1 MWFDLFNNLTESDL
15 QTCQPST
22 PIGSPDNLWM
32 RTEMIQDGSGL
43 MRRFKEADGESS
55 QDITSHCEFLDGRT
69 LQVKPCDQ
77 PVWVI
82 WLNSW
87 CPCHQNQN
95 SLSCQGIPFQTLSK
109 PRYVYMFLWI
119 WVSHWWWLSDWWFF
133 IEIFKV
139 MVSNEDMSIWW
150 FTIWFLMVLN
160 LVMLSWGTD
169 GKQCETMSLHCRI
182 SGPKSSACLN
192 PSRSVTSRTNS
203 LWVCISSL
211 QSRTGCSKKG
221 ATVFHRN
228 ESNYSETNCFENPS
242 VTYEGPCNLRI
253 PTVCSKEVPASD
265 TEAAANKR

>member
-1 MWFDLFNNLTESDL
+1 MFTKVTACHAKVNHS
-15 QTCQPST
+15 
-22 PIGSPDNLWM
+22 SP
-32 RTEMIQDGSGL
+32 
-43 MRRFKEADGESS
+43 
-55 QDITSHCEFLDGRT
+55 
-69 LQVKPCDQ
+69 
-77 PVWVI
+77 
-82 WLNSW
+82 
-87 CPCHQNQN
+87 NQ
-95 SLSCQGIPFQTLSK
+95 
-109 PRYVYMFLWI
+109 
-119 WVSHWWWLSDWWFF
+119 
-133 IEIFKV
+133 
-139 MVSNEDMSIWW
+139 DMSLVNMILWNW
-150 FTIWFLMVLN
+150 IYSFLVALKW
-160 LVMLSWGTD
+160 VMLSWGTD

-265 TEAAANKR
+265 TEAAPNKRHLEAFWWHWTAE